1 MSRLMSGGLVYSR
14 KKSYVSARGDENAS
28 SDVLIENGASTDI
41 KEIMASL
48 NGVGL
53 SVDEILWRERFLTS
67 FLSVPRQLSTH
78 SQDDHPVVVT
88 NLTAG
93 NESPN
98 AQPNPLLAELT
109 RELKN
114 PGYRKE
120 EVIVIHRDSL
130 DDEEDS
136 RSTPL
141 ISVGTSHPPSPQV
154 RPAESPQ
161 QRSVE
166 VSQQIRILVP
176 VAMTPVAET
185 TTPPVKQNLHQPKTT
200 RKPKSSRQRLVLHN
214 PKDHIV
220 NVDEVINVEPT
231 KVEEER
237 FSVSSFCTTDE
248 YIDISQEMIDKM
260 NQGDFMTDGKNQ
272 NVSVTYFH

>member
-1 MSRLMSGGLVYSR
+1 MYNR

-28 SDVLIENGASTDI
+28 SDVLTENGASTDI

-67 FLSVPRQLSTH
+67 FLSAPRHLSTH

-93 NESPN
+93 SESPN

-141 ISVGTSHPPSPQV
+141 TSVSASHQPSPQEV
-154 RPAESPQ
+154 RP
-161 QRSVE
+161 
-166 VSQQIRILVP
+166 
-176 VAMTPVAET
+176 
-185 TTPPVKQNLHQPKTT
+185 
-200 RKPKSSRQRLVLHN
+200 
-214 PKDHIV
+214 
-220 NVDEVINVEPT
+220 VD
-231 KVEEER
+231 
-237 FSVSSFCTTDE
+237 
-248 YIDISQEMIDKM
+248 
-260 NQGDFMTDGKNQ
+260 
-272 NVSVTYFH
+272 

>member
-1 MSRLMSGGLVYSR
+1 MPRLLSGGLVYSR

-78 SQDDHPVVVT
+78 SQDDHPIVVT

-98 AQPNPLLAELT
+98 VQPNPLLAELT

-141 ISVGTSHPPSPQV
+141 TSVGTSHPPSPQV
-154 RPAESPQ
+154 RPTESPQ

-166 VSQQIRILVP
+166 VSQQIKILVP

-200 RKPKSSRQRLVLHN
+200 RKPKSSRQRLVLNN

-237 FSVSSFCTTDE
+237 FSVSFCTTDE